1 MVHNTPRCG
10 SVGWCSGV
18 VEIKAILRVYLP
30 FIEGL
35 IVVSCL
41 LTILLLLKV
50 IGPVGDVDVVMKVRG
65 ILGAVVVFSA
75 TTILLLLLM
84 MVFSCGLKMWNLI
97 RNGNINFNFQLCL
110 EQCLS

>member
-1 MVHNTPRCG
+1 MFHNHNTPPGMLVREG
-10 SVGWCSGV
+10 LGGV
-18 VEIKAILRVYLP
+18 VEIRGIGEVYIP

-41 LTILLLLKV
+41 LTILLVLKV
-50 IGPVGDVDVVMKVRG
+50 MDPVVDVDVVMVTG
-65 ILGAVVVFSA
+65 ILGAGVVFCA

-97 RNGNINFNFQLCL
+97 RSLKHKF
-110 EQCLS
+110 